1 MALSS
6 RLLLLGSS
14 DADGRLFSL
23 QIMDPK
29 MDSGCLASAD
39 SLDEDYDLN
48 RPLLPTEVLGI
59 IDQLLSHEA
68 SHSSLALVRDLSR

>member
-1 MALSS
+1 MVSWWPAT
-6 RLLLLGSS
+6 RLLL
-14 DADGRLFSL
+14 DADGLPSL

-39 SLDEDYDLN
+39 FLDEDYNLN

-68 SHSSLALVRDLSR
+68 SNALATLLVQDSLC